1 MIEPRVKAT
10 RRNLSA
16 SIADDLLFKIKS
28 GQLPPGSKVP
38 GEKELMAAYGV
49 GRNTVRE
56 AVQSL
61 VTMGY
66 LDVRPRVGAR
76 VTSIPVDEA
85 VEAEAIS
92 ALLAGEA
99 VGDIYELRRVLETEI
114 AKRAATEA
122 TPADLE
128 AITLALED
136 YERAH
141 RDGHGAYRADV
152 AFHAAL
158 AVASHNVAFR
168 NVLEGVGDLL
178 LNARQLTDHLP
189 GAISLALKEHTEILR
204 AVEQRDPEKAH
215 HAMKVHMDTSVEAWK
230 RAQRLFVE
238 S

>member
-1 MIEPRVKAT
+1 MAEPRVKAT
-10 RRNLSA
+10 RRNLST
-16 SIADDLLFKIKS
+16 SIADDLLFRIKS

-38 GEKELMAAYGV
+38 GEKDLMAHYGV

-76 VTSIPVDEA
+76 VTSVPIDEA
-85 VEAEAIS
+85 VEAATIS

-114 AKRAATEA
+114 AERAAIEA
-122 TPADLE
+122 TPEDLE
-128 AITLALED
+128 AIAAALED
-136 YERAH
+136 YNRAH
-141 RDGHGAYRADV
+141 RDGRGAYRADV
-152 AFHAAL
+152 AFHSAV

-189 GAISLALKEHTEILR
+189 GAVSLAAEEHADIAR
-204 AVEQRDPEKAH
+204 AVEQRDPERAR
-215 HAMKVHMDTSVEAWK
+215 HAMKVHMQTSVEAWK
-230 RAQRLFVE
+230 RAQRLFSE
-238 S
+238 K